1 MFISHDFLHSCCF
14 FKFFKTNMNTK
25 WAFLVFFFFP
35 LSVNNARIFSM
46 SLFQSRV
53 NPVNVTPPIQA
64 VDQDR
69 NIQPPSDRPG
79 ILYSILI
86 GKSPSGSLYSI
97 LSRYWH
103 TRPHCA
109 GNSGIPGEAEQS
121 GGSEI
126 QRESNAFMPRARC
139 AHPLC
144 FEMKPGSG
152 AAGSGNHAACDL
164 SRGTK
169 VHCRNG

>member
-1 MFISHDFLHSCCF
+1 MLTWCLSSHYIYTISCFSSFSKSTWILIENFQKVFLFS
-14 FKFFKTNMNTK
+14 
-25 WAFLVFFFFP
+25 
-35 LSVNNARIFSM
+35 LSVNNAIFSV
-46 SLFQSRV
+46 SLYQSRV

-86 GKSPSGSLYSI
+86 GRSPSGSLYSI
-97 LSRYWH
+97 LSRYRH

-109 GNSGIPGEAEQS
+109 WNSGIPGEAKRN

-126 QRESNAFMPRARC
+126 SAGVKCIYATGKVRPPTVLWDETWKRSSGLREPRC
-139 AHPLC
+139 
-144 FEMKPGSG
+144 
-152 AAGSGNHAACDL
+152 
-164 SRGTK
+164 SRPEP
-169 VHCRNG
+169 RN

>member
-1 MFISHDFLHSCCF
+1 
-14 FKFFKTNMNTK
+14 
-25 WAFLVFFFFP
+25 
-35 LSVNNARIFSM
+35 M

-69 NIQPPSDRPG
+69 NIQPPSERPG

-86 GKSPSGSLYSI
+86 GRSPSGSLYSI
-97 LSRYWH
+97 LSRYRH

-109 GNSGIPGEAEQS
+109 GNSGIPGEAKQS

-144 FEMKPGSG
+144 FEMKPGSA
-152 AAGSGNHAACDL
+152 AAGSGNHAARDL

-169 VHCRNG
+169 AHRRNG